1 MNSAR
6 TKPASEWR
14 KYWYLPTAAAI
25 GFSTIGLQ
33 SYGLG
38 PFVTHIE
45 AEFGWSRSDVM
56 LGLSLSNFVGVFLN
70 ILVGMV
76 VDRFGPRH
84 VALTGLVVKTG
95 AFALLG
101 TATGLLFNWLFLWF
115 LVALGI
121 VLVQATVWTAA
132 VATRFDRHRGSA
144 FAVTLSGSGVTAALA
159 PVIATWLIA
168 DYGWRVGFIGVG
180 AVWLLVTFPV
190 TLLFFRDTRS
200 ERRKPAVD
208 AEQAASPTEL
218 PGLTLREGIRTLA
231 FAQLAVSFVCYA
243 FYNMTMAANLV
254 PLLMETGQDQPSA
267 ARIAA
272 VMGIVGIIARL
283 SVGFLLDRYPGN
295 IIGGISQIL
304 PVIACGL
311 LLADLPGIWPLL
323 AAMVAF
329 GIATGA
335 EMDVTIYMATRHFGL
350 KAFAALFGAVITCGA
365 VAAAIG
371 PVTAGWLHDLMGN
384 YDGLLILVMVVMTIG
399 SLAIGTMRRG
409 PAAYASVGH

>member
-1 MNSAR
+1 MS
-6 TKPASEWR
+6 TPASAEWR

-101 TATGLLFNWLFLWF
+101 TATGFLFNWLFLWV

-144 FAVTLSGSGVTAALA
+144 FAVTLSGAGVTAALA

-168 DYGWRVGFIGVG
+168 DYGWRVGFVGVG
-180 AVWLLVTFPV
+180 VVWLVVTFPV
-190 TLLFFRDTRS
+190 TLLFFRDARS
-200 ERRKPAVD
+200 ERRKQPEQGVEAPAPV
-208 AEQAASPTEL
+208 EL
-218 PGLTLREGIRTLA
+218 SGLTLGEGMRTRA
-231 FAQLAVSFVCYA
+231 FVQLAISFVAYS

-254 PLLMETGQDQPSA
+254 PLLMETGQDPPSA

-272 VMGIVGIIARL
+272 VMGIVGIAARL

-295 IIGGISQIL
+295 IIGGISQML
-304 PVIACGL
+304 PIIGCAL
-311 LLADLPGIWPLL
+311 LLADMPGIWPLI

-335 EMDVTIYMATRHFGL
+335 EMDVTIYLATRHFGL
-350 KAFAALFGAVITCGA
+350 RSFAALFGAVITCGA
-365 VAAAIG
+365 LAAAIG

-384 YDGLLILVMVVMTIG
+384 YDGLLILVMVVMGIG
-399 SLAIGTMRRG
+399 ALSIGTMRR
-409 PAAYASVGH
+409 PPEAYARLGH

>member
-1 MNSAR
+1 MTAHSSA
-6 TKPASEWR
+6 EWR

-33 SYGLG
+33 SYGLS

-70 ILVGMV
+70 ILVGMI

-101 TATGLLFNWLFLWF
+101 TATGYLFNWLFLWV
-115 LVALGI
+115 LVAIGI

-132 VATRFDRHRGSA
+132 VATRFDLYRGSA
-144 FAVTLSGSGVTAALA
+144 FAVTLSGAGVTAALA

-190 TLLFFRDTRS
+190 TLLFFRDARS
-200 ERRKPAVD
+200 EWRKPVA
-208 AEQAASPTEL
+208 QAKEEVTAPVEL
-218 PGLTLREGIRTLA
+218 PGLTLGEGIRTLA

-243 FYNMTMAANLV
+243 FYNMTMAANLM

-304 PVIACGL
+304 PVFGCAL
-311 LLADLPGIWPLL
+311 LLSDLPGIWPLI

-335 EMDVTIYMATRHFGL
+335 EMDVTIYLASRHFGL

-365 VAAAIG
+365 VAAAVG
-371 PVTAGWLHDLMGN
+371 PITAGWMHDQSGN
-384 YDGLLILVMVVMTIG
+384 YDGLLILVIVVMSIG
-399 SLAIGTMRRG
+399 SLAIGSMRR
-409 PAAYASVGH
+409 PPDAYASVGD

>member
-1 MNSAR
+1 M
-6 TKPASEWR
+6 TTPASAEWR
-14 KYWYLPTAAAI
+14 RYWTLPAAAAI
-25 GFSTIGLQ
+25 GFSTIALQ

-56 LGLSLSNFVGVFLN
+56 LGLSISNFVGVFLN
-70 ILVGMV
+70 ILVGMI
-76 VDRFGPRH
+76 VDRFGPRR

-101 TATGLLFNWLFLWF
+101 TATGYMFNWLFLWF

-144 FAVTLSGSGVTAALA
+144 FAVTLSGSGVTAMLA
-159 PVIATWLIA
+159 PIIATWLII

-180 AVWLLVTFPV
+180 LVWMLVTFPV
-190 TLLFFRDTRS
+190 AWLFFRDARS
-200 ERRKPAVD
+200 ERQARPDEAAV
-208 AEQAASPTEL
+208 APVEPV
-218 PGLTLREGIRTLA
+218 GMTLREGLRTRA
-231 FAQLAVSFVCYA
+231 FAQLAISFVA
-243 FYNMTMAANLV
+243 FSFYNMTMAANLV
-254 PLLMETGQDQPSA
+254 PLLMETGRDQPA
-267 ARIAA
+267 AAEIAA

-295 IIGGISQIL
+295 IIGGVSQML
-304 PVIACGL
+304 PVIGCAL
-311 LLADLPGIWPLL
+311 LLSDLPGVWPLI

-335 EMDVTIYMATRHFGL
+335 EMDVTIYLATRHFGL
-350 KAFAALFGAVITCGA
+350 KSFAALFGAVITCGA
-365 VAAAIG
+365 MAAAAG
-371 PVTAGWLHDLMGN
+371 PVVAGELHDIMGN
-384 YDGLLILVMVVMTIG
+384 YDGLLYLVIIVMSIG
-399 SLAIGTMRRG
+399 ALAIGTMRR
-409 PAAYASVGH
+409 PPDVYARLGH

>member
-1 MNSAR
+1 MTA
-6 TKPASEWR
+6 PATAEWR
-14 KYWYLPTAAAI
+14 KYWYLPAAASI

-70 ILVGMV
+70 IVVGMV

-101 TATGLLFNWLFLWF
+101 TATGYLFNWLFLWV

-144 FAVTLSGSGVTAALA
+144 IAVTLAGSGVTAALA
-159 PVIATWLIA
+159 PVIATWLIT

-190 TLLFFRDTRS
+190 TLMFFRDSRS
-200 ERRKPAVD
+200 ERRKPSAKAVE
-208 AEQAASPTEL
+208 APVPVEL
-218 PGLTLREGIRTLA
+218 PGLTLREGIRTRA
-231 FAQLAVSFVCYA
+231 FVQLAISFVAYS

-254 PLLMETGQDQPSA
+254 PLLMETGQDPPSA

-283 SVGFLLDRYPGN
+283 SAGFLLDRYPGN
-295 IIGGISQIL
+295 IIGGISQML
-304 PVIACGL
+304 PIIGCAL
-311 LLADLPGIWPLL
+311 LLADLPGIWPLI

-335 EMDVTIYMATRHFGL
+335 EMDVTIYLATRHFGL
-350 KAFAALFGAVITCGA
+350 KSFAALFGAVITCGA

-371 PVTAGWLHDLMGN
+371 PVTAGWLHDMSGN
-384 YDGLLILVMVVMTIG
+384 YDGLLILVIVVMSIG
-399 SLAIGTMRRG
+399 SLSIGSMRR
-409 PAAYASVGH
+409 PPDIYSRT